1 MQHVCVQHVACMQHV
16 CVSMQALAWMAQRSD
31 IEVMRQREAIMLAI
45 EQLTAEM
52 DANGQKRAW

>member
-1 MQHVCVQHVACMQHV
+1 MQHVCVQHR